1 MNKKVLS
8 SIADFTHLLL
18 TGKQTSGA
26 LLPPAD
32 WSVNH
37 ITNVTDIREVR
48 KLGLKFF
55 FKLLFNHKIPIY
67 LGQRTYYT
75 RSCSCRTTF
84 TLSKALSYDI
94 IYTIEEKSSS
104 FSRVS

>member
-32 WSVNH
+32 WSVNL

-55 FKLLFNHKIPIY
+55 FYYYY
-67 LGQRTYYT
+67 LTIKYP
-75 RSCSCRTTF
+75 SIWVNVRTTQEVIHAEQ
-84 TLSKALSYDI
+84 LSHFQKH
-94 IYTIEEKSSS
+94 
-104 FSRVS
+104 